1 MLACLWPSAL
11 GPHVVEASPCW
22 LYRSIAA
29 AAILLAPSPADAAV
43 WFFVRPT
50 SVLEL
55 ISAEVT
61 GRTGR
66 AVVRSCESCP
76 PHGA

>member
-1 MLACLWPSAL
+1 MLALSL
-11 GPHVVEASPCW
+11 H
-22 LYRSIAA
+22 A

-50 SVLEL
+50 SVLKL

-66 AVVRSCESCP
+66 AFV
-76 PHGA
+76 

>member
-1 MLACLWPSAL
+1 MLALSL
-11 GPHVVEASPCW
+11 H
-22 LYRSIAA
+22 A

-50 SVLEL
+50 SVLKL

-61 GRTGR
+61 GHTGR
-66 AVVRSCESCP
+66 AFV
-76 PHGA
+76 